1 VYPPYAE
8 NRWTRCLKE
17 LFTRYSFES
26 EEGISKENEAA
37 ITQYRPSIVRPQR
50 WSSEERDATAS
61 NSAKG
66 YHGTYGTEGQTGGFI
81 CFKLS
86 MLTQSQGP
94 FASPMGP
101 SQQFSIPEEFQ
112 SFIQDQVQRAVMMG
126 ITMGMNGMVGMV
138 GMVGMGGMGG
148 MAEWS

>member
-1 VYPPYAE
+1 MYPQYAE

-81 CFKLS
+81 CFKLRYVD
-86 MLTQSQGP
+86 
-94 FASPMGP
+94 
-101 SQQFSIPEEFQ
+101 SIAG
-112 SFIQDQVQRAVMMG
+112 SFRIPYG
-126 ITMGMNGMVGMV
+126 
-138 GMVGMGGMGG
+138 
-148 MAEWS
+148 AEPTVLYS